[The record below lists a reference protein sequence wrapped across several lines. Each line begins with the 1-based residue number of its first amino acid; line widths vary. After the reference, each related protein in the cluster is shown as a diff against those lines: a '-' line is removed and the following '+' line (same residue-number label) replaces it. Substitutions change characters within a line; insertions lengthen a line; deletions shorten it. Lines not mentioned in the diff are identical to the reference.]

1 MRQDDRSWSDLVFWR
16 SAEEAERMKERAASS
31 EVCRAYF
38 SCMSEADQDP
48 GAGLAFYRSVEVYGN
63 LSI

>member
-1 MRQDDRSWSDLVFWR
+1 
-16 SAEEAERMKERAASS
+16 MKERAASS